1 MKINIMDSFMQL
13 ARFENLLKRKDV
25 VYSYLLFI
33 III

>member
-33 III
+33 IIR